1 MSWAAIP
8 GWRPSRIGLRL
19 LAFNL
24 LVVFVPVVG
33 VLYLNVY
40 ETRLLRA
47 QEESM
52 VQQGRVLT
60 AALAD
65 AAVLDAD
72 SVGRLFARLE
82 PRGDARYRVYN
93 TRGVL
98 LGDSAR
104 GRAAAG
110 ASRSPDTRRLRAPST
125 SATVCSI
132 ASARG
137 SRIRERRSDHGSFVP
152 RATRASSNREV
163 PSLKCRRLSPA
174 GTDRRRGPRP
184 DSDR

>member
-52 VQQGRVLT
+52 VQQGRVLA

-72 SVGRLFARLE
+72 SVGRLLARLE
-82 PRGDARYRVYN
+82 PRGDARYRVYD

-104 GRAAAG
+104 GRAAVGGEPITRYEASPSPLDVRDRVLYRIG
-110 ASRSPDTRRLRAPST
+110 AWLANSRK
-125 SATVCSI
+125 TV
-132 ASARG
+132 
-137 SRIRERRSDHGSFVP
+137 RSGSFVP
-152 RATRASSNREV
+152 RATRPASNRQV
-163 PSLKCRRLSPA
+163 PSLKCRLLLPA
-174 GTDRRRGPRP
+174 GTDRRPGPRP